1 MSAMQTTFLRSS
13 ASALAGPSRNLRP
26 RTVYCRCLTTSSTTQ
41 SGHNRW
47 SKIRHKKGAVDKERG
62 ALFAKLSREII
73 TAMKPPLS
81 PDPSFNSKLAT
92 ALQRAK
98 EQGLTKQGIENAMAK
113 AKSASDGTG
122 QNVVYEAVAPG
133 GKVVMLVECITS
145 NPARTV
151 KRVKEILSKNG
162 ARTSPVLFM
171 FNKQG
176 LIVLKAENTSKE
188 AGFDHLFDIAVENGA
203 EDVREVESEEG
214 GVEYEISIP
223 TSSLSSLT
231 TLLSSP
237 PHTEHYAVQT
247 SDLVYVPTDPLQ
259 ILEGTSDGE
268 AEGIDE
274 DTAEN
279 IFRIVDLLEEEN
291 DVVKVWTNLAD
302 D

>member
-1 MSAMQTTFLRSS
+1 MSLLPTTLLRTT
-13 ASALAGPSRNLRP
+13 AKAGPSRSVLTIPRP
-26 RTVYCRCLTTSSTTQ
+26 PCRCFTTSVPVG

-47 SKIRHKKGAVDKERG
+47 SKIRHKKGAADKERG

-113 AKSASDGTG
+113 AKSVSDGTG

-133 GKVVMLVECITS
+133 GKVVMLVECVTA

-176 LIVLKAENTSKE
+176 LIVLRPEPQSTE

-203 EDVREVESEEG
+203 EDVREVEGDDG
-214 GVEYEISIP
+214 GVEFEISIP

-231 TLLSSP
+231 TLISSP
-237 PHTEHYAVQT
+237 PYTSHYAVQS

-259 ILEGTSDGE
+259 ILEEGVNEG
-268 AEGIDE
+268 EGITE
-274 DTAEN
+274 DTAESV
-279 IFRIVDLLEEEN
+279 FKIVDLLEEEG